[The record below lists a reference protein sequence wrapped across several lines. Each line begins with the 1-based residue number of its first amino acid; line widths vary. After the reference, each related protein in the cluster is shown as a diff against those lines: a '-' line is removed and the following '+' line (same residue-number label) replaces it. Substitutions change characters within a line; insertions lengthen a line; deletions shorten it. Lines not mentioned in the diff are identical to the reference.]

1 MTNIDTIEI
10 LNNLISYP
18 TVSRD
23 ANINLIDYIAEL
35 ISCDNVKP
43 VIIKNKE
50 KSKAN
55 LFAILGAADIGEEI
69 EKLKIKYKVYEN

>member
-1 MTNIDTIEI
+1 MTDIYTIKI

-23 ANINLIDYIAEL
+23 ANINLINYIAEL
-35 ISCDNVKP
+35 ISCDKVKP

-50 KSKAN
+50 YIKDQSLSINQNFLIKS
-55 LFAILGAADIGEEI
+55 LF
-69 EKLKIKYKVYEN
+69 

>member
-35 ISCDNVKP
+35 ISCDNVKH
-43 VIIKNKE
+43 VIIKN
-50 KSKAN
+50 
-55 LFAILGAADIGEEI
+55 
-69 EKLKIKYKVYEN
+69 

>member
-1 MTNIDTIEI
+1 MTSIDTIEI

-55 LFAILGAADIGEEI
+55 LFASIGP
-69 EKLKIKYKVYEN
+69 KIMPGVRWGGMWITCG